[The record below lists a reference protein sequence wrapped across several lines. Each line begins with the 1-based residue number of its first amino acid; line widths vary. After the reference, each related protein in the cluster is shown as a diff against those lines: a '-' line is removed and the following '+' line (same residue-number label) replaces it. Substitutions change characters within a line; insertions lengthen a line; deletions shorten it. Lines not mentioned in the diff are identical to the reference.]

1 MIASASNESF
11 HIDKT
16 IFVIQQ
22 VNHLNERQ
30 FIGELE
36 SNFSRNFY
44 SLFGFGPQPAGEAVK
59 A

>member
-11 HIDKT
+11 RIDKT

-36 SNFSRNFY
+36 SNFARNFY
-44 SLFGFGPQPAGEAVK
+44 SLFGFGPQ
-59 A
+59 